1 MHQWGFAWQDGTL
14 TGRRWRPAAMAAGG
28 AALLAGLLTWG
39 PFPVD
44 MIGARERIGNTTP
57 PSIALL
63 AFAAAQAGLL
73 LALEPAVSRLLTRP
87 RLGRHVKNLN
97 ATVMTLY
104 LWHMA
109 PVIVIA
115 VAFYPMGV
123 MPQPAIGTAQWW
135 ELRPPGSPFSR
146 RCWCRSSWR
155 SCGRNGRWSAC
166 PPGSGHGGPVAAAPA
181 ARYRRLHGRPGQ
193 TRDRRI
199 RPGRAPAGACPGG
212 LRRRPARDPV
222 HRPRPARYGLYYRSP
237 LAEFG
242 IVARAGTLLGDLP
255 ITVDVLTESDC
266 AAHMA
271 AGFRSAVEATEYFQR
286 WMLSTDPLP
295 AEILRDYAEV
305 ACLCRLPYLTD
316 ERDAVREAFFDGDL
330 ASTGIAPRPSPRCME
345 GARLAE
351 ARLRLIEGRLVQAG
365 LPADRW
371 LQVFKG
377 FHRFLEVRKAVE
389 IEAAF
394 GVRLACPVDEH
405 NSARHVSNDSPAQAP
420 PSRDCPIFACH
431 RPTARP
437 GCLARRSAG
446 SVAPRRARR
455 PAPALPGAAGGPQA
469 HAPARVRKA
478 AGRPA
483 FAGSPPAGRP
493 DRPGHG
499 PQLPRGAHRARTAR
513 FSSVSLRQ
521 AAARA
526 CGDVKSRKP
535 W

>member
-1 MHQWGFAWQDGTL
+1 VIDS
-14 TGRRWRPAAMAAGG
+14 GRAGWSRTPASRPHASRH
-28 AALLAGLLTWG
+28 TCCH
-39 PFPVD
+39 
-44 MIGARERIGNTTP
+44 
-57 PSIALL
+57 S
-63 AFAAAQAGLL
+63 LL
-73 LALEPAVSRLLTRP
+73 LL
-87 RLGRHVKNLN
+87 
-97 ATVMTLY
+97 
-104 LWHMA
+104 
-109 PVIVIA
+109 
-115 VAFYPMGV
+115 
-123 MPQPAIGTAQWW
+123 QPARQGRGSLCFLSSGSRVRGDGAGPCLVSVTS
-135 ELRPPGSPFSR
+135 PPYERGESVESPL
-146 RCWCRSSWR
+146 
-155 SCGRNGRWSAC
+155 
-166 PPGSGHGGPVAAAPA
+166 GG
-181 ARYRRLHGRPGQ
+181 
-193 TRDRRI
+193 
-199 RPGRAPAGACPGG
+199 
-212 LRRRPARDPV
+212 
-222 HRPRPARYGLYYRSP
+222 YGLYYRSP

-295 AEILRDYAEV
+295 AEVLRDYAEV